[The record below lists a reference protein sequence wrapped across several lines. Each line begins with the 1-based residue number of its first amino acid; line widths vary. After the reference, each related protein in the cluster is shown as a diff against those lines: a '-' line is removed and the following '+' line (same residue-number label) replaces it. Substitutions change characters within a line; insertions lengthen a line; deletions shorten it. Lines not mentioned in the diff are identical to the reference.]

1 MTADNINNIIR
12 EKNLES
18 IKKNIKAYPIDFIN
32 ILNNNKD
39 NNNGNFDISLE
50 LIKTKTGKY
59 SAKVIKNGKSIFL
72 HSAYDPEK
80 EANALIN
87 QIEMENEKDLD
98 LVFIFGIG
106 AGYLIN
112 AARKLN
118 ISIAVVEPS
127 VRFFNLLID
136 NFKLDKTL
144 EDDKITFFITGNDKE
159 DTGDMEK
166 FISLTNTK
174 KVKFL
179 ITRSYSSLFNEEAL
193 FYQSKVLSIV
203 DKKIININTISRFD
217 KLWAYNISS
226 NIVEIATH
234 YGVNRF
240 FDKYKN
246 IPAIIVSAGPSLEK
260 NIRKLKEM
268 KNKAL
273 IIAVDT
279 ALKPLYSH
287 NISPHF
293 IISIDPQKKNSK
305 YFRNVN
311 FEDAVLIAESS
322 IDKEAIDSFKGSI
335 YFINSIF
342 PLAKYFMEELGDR
355 GDITTGGSVS
365 TAAYDFAVRIGANPI
380 IMAGLDLSFPNYQ
393 THIKGSYHE
402 ENFFTEI
409 YKLDSYDSRIYKV
422 LIAGNLREEKN
433 IYNEKVWT
441 DSRFDM
447 YRNWYEEQCLKNN
460 NIKFYNATEGGIVIK
475 GMENI
480 RLDELMEKYKDI
492 DIKIDKNDKN
502 IERKN
507 EILTNLKNGL
517 INIDNEMAK
526 IKPYVMK
533 AIDLCDKINEDLK
546 RHRNVDKLLENLN
559 EYDIKILNI
568 SKVNQFLGITMQKTI
583 KMITEGF
590 IFEDEKYHK
599 SIVNSYKLYKAM
611 EESVDFNRY
620 IIKRALLKLETKN

>member
-1 MTADNINNIIR
+1 MSGNDIR
-12 EKNLES
+12 IKNLDA
-18 IKKNIKAYPIDFIN
+18 IKKNIKAYPIDF
-32 ILNNNKD
+32 LNLLKNKND
-39 NNNGNFDISLE
+39 NFDISLE
-50 LIKTKTGKY
+50 LIETKSKKY
-59 SAKVIKNGKSIFL
+59 SAKVFKNGKSIFL
-72 HSAYDPEK
+72 HSAYNPEK

-87 QIEMENEKDLD
+87 EIKEETEKDLD

-112 AARKLN
+112 AFKKLN
-118 ISIAVVEPS
+118 INIAVIEPS
-127 VRFFNLLID
+127 IKFFNLLID
-136 NFKLDKTL
+136 NFKLDKIL
-144 EDDKITFFITGNDKE
+144 EDNITFFIGGDDIE
-159 DTGDMEK
+159 DIEK

-174 KVKFL
+174 KVKFF
-179 ITRSYSSLFNEEAL
+179 ITRSYATLFNEEAL
-193 FYQSKVLSIV
+193 FYQQKVLSIV

-217 KLWAYNISS
+217 KLWAYNIAS
-226 NIVEIATH
+226 NVAKISTH
-234 YGVNRF
+234 YGVNKF

-246 IPAIIVSAGPSLEK
+246 IPAVIVSAGPSLEK
-260 NIRKLKEM
+260 NIRKLKEI

-279 ALKPLYSH
+279 AMKPLFSH

-293 IISIDPQKKNSK
+293 IITIDPQKKNSK

-311 FEDAVLIAESS
+311 FKESVLIAESS
-322 IDKEAIDSFKGSI
+322 VDKEAIDSFNGAI

-365 TAAYDFAVRIGANPI
+365 TAAYDFAIRIGANPI
-380 IMAGLDLSFPNYQ
+380 IMVGLDLSFPNYQ

-447 YRNWYEEQCLKNN
+447 YKNWYEEQCLKYKKN
-460 NIKFYNATEGGIVIK
+460 KFYNATEGGIIIN

-480 RLDELMEKYKDI
+480 KLEELIKKFNDI
-492 DIKIDKNDKN
+492 EINIDKDDKN

-507 EILTNLKNGL
+507 EILNNIKNGL
-517 INIDNEMAK
+517 IKIDGEISK
-526 IKPYVMK
+526 IKPYVLNALK
-533 AIDLCDKINEDLK
+533 LCEKINSELK
-546 RHRNVDKLLENLN
+546 RHRKVDKLLENLN
-559 EYDIKILNI
+559 EFDIKILNI
-568 SKVNQFLGITMQKTI
+568 SKVNEFLGITMQKTI
-583 KMITEGF
+583 KAITEGF
-590 IFEDEKYHK
+590 IFEDEKYDK
-599 SIVNSYKLYKAM
+599 SIVNSYKLYEAM
-611 EESVDFNRY
+611 KESIDFNRY
-620 IIKRALLKLETKN
+620 IIKRALIKIDKELK

>member
-1 MTADNINNIIR
+1 MSGNDIR
-12 EKNLES
+12 IKNLDA
-18 IKKNIKAYPIDFIN
+18 IKKNIKAYPIDF
-32 ILNNNKD
+32 LNLLKNKND
-39 NNNGNFDISLE
+39 NFDISLE
-50 LIKTKTGKY
+50 LIETKSKKY
-59 SAKVIKNGKSIFL
+59 SAKVFKNGKSIFL

-87 QIEMENEKDLD
+87 EIKKETEKDLD

-112 AARKLN
+112 AFKKLN
-118 ISIAVVEPS
+118 INIAVIEPS
-127 VRFFNLLID
+127 IKFFNLLID
-136 NFKLDKTL
+136 NFKLDKIL
-144 EDDKITFFITGNDKE
+144 EDNITFFIGGDDIE
-159 DTGDMEK
+159 DIEK

-174 KVKFL
+174 KVKFF
-179 ITRSYSSLFNEEAL
+179 ITRSYATLFNEEAL

-217 KLWAYNISS
+217 KLWAYNIAS
-226 NIVEIATH
+226 NVAKISTH
-234 YGVNRF
+234 YGVNKF

-260 NIRKLKEM
+260 NIRKLKEI

-279 ALKPLYSH
+279 AMKPLFSH

-293 IISIDPQKKNSK
+293 IITIDPQKKNSK

-311 FEDAVLIAESS
+311 FKESVLIAESS
-322 IDKEAIDSFKGSI
+322 VDKEAIDSFNGAI

-365 TAAYDFAVRIGANPI
+365 TAAYDFAIRIGANPI
-380 IMAGLDLSFPNYQ
+380 IMVGLDLSFPNYQ

-447 YRNWYEEQCLKNN
+447 YKNWYEEQCEKNN
-460 NIKFYNATEGGIVIK
+460 KIKFYNATEGGIIIN

-480 RLDELMEKYKDI
+480 KLEELIEKFNDI
-492 DIKIDKNDKN
+492 EINIDKDDRN

-507 EILTNLKNGL
+507 EILIKIKNGL
-517 INIDNEMAK
+517 IKIDNEISK
-526 IKPYVMK
+526 IKPYILN
-533 AIDLCDKINEDLK
+533 ALELCEKINSELK
-546 RHRNVDKLLENLN
+546 RHRKVDKLLENLN
-559 EYDIKILNI
+559 EFDIKILNI
-568 SKVNQFLGITMQKTI
+568 SKVNEFLGITMQKTI
-583 KMITEGF
+583 KAITEGF
-590 IFEDEKYHK
+590 IFEDEKYDK
-599 SIVNSYKLYKAM
+599 SIVNSYKLYEAM
-611 EESVDFNRY
+611 KESIDFNRY
-620 IIKRALLKLETKN
+620 IIKRALIKIDKELK

>member
-1 MTADNINNIIR
+1 MSGNDIR
-12 EKNLES
+12 IKNLDA
-18 IKKNIKAYPIDFIN
+18 IKKNIKAYPIDF
-32 ILNNNKD
+32 LNLLKNKND
-39 NNNGNFDISLE
+39 NFDISLE
-50 LIKTKTGKY
+50 LIETKSKKY
-59 SAKVIKNGKSIFL
+59 SAKVFKNGKSIFL

-87 QIEMENEKDLD
+87 EIKKETEKDLD

-112 AARKLN
+112 AFKKLN
-118 ISIAVVEPS
+118 INIAVIEPS
-127 VRFFNLLID
+127 IKFFNLLID
-136 NFKLDKTL
+136 NFKLDKIL
-144 EDDKITFFITGNDKE
+144 EDNITFFIGGDDIE
-159 DTGDMEK
+159 DIEK

-174 KVKFL
+174 KVKFF
-179 ITRSYSSLFNEEAL
+179 ITRSYATLFNEEAL
-193 FYQSKVLSIV
+193 FYQQKVLSIV

-217 KLWAYNISS
+217 KLWAYNIAS
-226 NIVEIATH
+226 NVAKISTH
-234 YGVNRF
+234 YGVNKF
-240 FDKYKN
+240 FYKYKN

-260 NIRKLKEM
+260 NIRKLKEI

-279 ALKPLYSH
+279 AMKPLFSH

-293 IISIDPQKKNSK
+293 IITIDPQKKNSK

-311 FEDAVLIAESS
+311 FKESVLIAESS
-322 IDKEAIDSFKGSI
+322 VDKEAIDSFNGAI

-365 TAAYDFAVRIGANPI
+365 TAAYDFAIRIGANPI
-380 IMAGLDLSFPNYQ
+380 IMVGLDLSFPNYQ

-409 YKLDSYDSRIYKV
+409 YKLDSYDSRIYKI

-447 YRNWYEEQCLKNN
+447 YKNWYEEQCEKNN
-460 NIKFYNATEGGIVIK
+460 KIKFYNATEGGIIIN

-480 RLDELMEKYKDI
+480 KLEELIKKFNDI
-492 DIKIDKNDKN
+492 EINIDKDDKN
-502 IERKN
+502 IERKS
-507 EILTNLKNGL
+507 EILIKIKNGL
-517 INIDNEMAK
+517 IKIDGEISK
-526 IKPYVMK
+526 IKPYVLN
-533 AIDLCDKINEDLK
+533 ALELCEKINSELK
-546 RHRNVDKLLENLN
+546 RHRKVDKLLENLN
-559 EYDIKILNI
+559 EFDIKILNI
-568 SKVNQFLGITMQKTI
+568 SKVNEFLGITMQKTI
-583 KMITEGF
+583 KAITEGF
-590 IFEDEKYHK
+590 IFEDEKYDK
-599 SIVNSYKLYKAM
+599 SIVNSYKLYEAM
-611 EESVDFNRY
+611 KESIDFNRY
-620 IIKRALLKLETKN
+620 IIKRALIKIDKELK

>member
-1 MTADNINNIIR
+1 MSGNDIR
-12 EKNLES
+12 IKNLDA
-18 IKKNIKAYPIDFIN
+18 IKKNIKAYPIDF
-32 ILNNNKD
+32 LNLLKNKND
-39 NNNGNFDISLE
+39 NLDISLE
-50 LIKTKTGKY
+50 LIETKSKKY
-59 SAKVIKNGKSIFL
+59 SAKVFKNGKSIFL

-87 QIEMENEKDLD
+87 EIKNETEKDLD

-112 AARKLN
+112 AFKKLN
-118 ISIAVVEPS
+118 INIAVIEPS
-127 VRFFNLLID
+127 IKFFNLLID
-136 NFKLDKTL
+136 NFKLDKIL
-144 EDDKITFFITGNDKE
+144 EDNITFFIGGDDIE
-159 DTGDMEK
+159 DIEK

-174 KVKFL
+174 KVKFF
-179 ITRSYSSLFNEEAL
+179 ITRSYATLFNEEAL

-217 KLWAYNISS
+217 KLWAYNIAS
-226 NIVEIATH
+226 NVAKISTH
-234 YGVNRF
+234 YGVNKF
-240 FDKYKN
+240 FYKYKN

-260 NIRKLKEM
+260 NIRKLKEI

-279 ALKPLYSH
+279 AMKPLFSH

-293 IISIDPQKKNSK
+293 IITIDPQKKNSK

-311 FEDAVLIAESS
+311 FKESVLIAESS
-322 IDKEAIDSFKGSI
+322 VDKEAIDSFNGAI

-365 TAAYDFAVRIGANPI
+365 TAAYDFAIRIGANPI
-380 IMAGLDLSFPNYQ
+380 IMVGLDLSFPNYQ

-447 YRNWYEEQCLKNN
+447 YKNWYEEQCEINN
-460 NIKFYNATEGGIVIK
+460 KIKFYNATEGGIIIN

-480 RLDELMEKYKDI
+480 KLEELIEKFNDIEINIYKD
-492 DIKIDKNDKN
+492 DRN

-507 EILTNLKNGL
+507 EILIKIKNGL
-517 INIDNEMAK
+517 IKIDGEISK
-526 IKPYVMK
+526 IKPYVLN
-533 AIDLCDKINEDLK
+533 ALELCEKINSELK
-546 RHRNVDKLLENLN
+546 RHRKVDKLLENLN
-559 EYDIKILNI
+559 EFDIKILNI
-568 SKVNQFLGITMQKTI
+568 SKVNEFLGITMQKTI
-583 KMITEGF
+583 KAITEGF
-590 IFEDEKYHK
+590 IFEDEKYDK
-599 SIVNSYKLYKAM
+599 SIVNSYKLYEAM
-611 EESVDFNRY
+611 KESIDFNRY
-620 IIKRALLKLETKN
+620 IIKRALIKIDKELK

>member
-1 MTADNINNIIR
+1 MSGNDIR
-12 EKNLES
+12 IKNLDA
-18 IKKNIKAYPIDFIN
+18 IKKNIKAYPIDF
-32 ILNNNKD
+32 LNLLKNKND
-39 NNNGNFDISLE
+39 NLDISLE
-50 LIKTKTGKY
+50 LIETKSTKY
-59 SAKVIKNGKSIFL
+59 SAKVFKNGKSIFL

-87 QIEMENEKDLD
+87 EIKKETEKDLD

-112 AARKLN
+112 AFKKLN
-118 ISIAVVEPS
+118 INIAVIEPS
-127 VRFFNLLID
+127 IKFFNLLID
-136 NFKLDKTL
+136 NFKLDKIL
-144 EDDKITFFITGNDKE
+144 EDNITFFIGGDDIE
-159 DTGDMEK
+159 DIEK

-174 KVKFL
+174 KVKFF
-179 ITRSYSSLFNEEAL
+179 ITRSYATLFNEEAL

-217 KLWAYNISS
+217 KLWAYNIAS
-226 NIVEIATH
+226 NVAKISTH
-234 YGVNRF
+234 YGVNKF

-246 IPAIIVSAGPSLEK
+246 IPAVIVSAGPSLEK
-260 NIRKLKEM
+260 NIRKLKEI

-279 ALKPLYSH
+279 AMKPLFSH

-293 IISIDPQKKNSK
+293 IITIDPQKKNSK

-311 FEDAVLIAESS
+311 FKESVLIAESS
-322 IDKEAIDSFKGSI
+322 VDKEAIDSFNGAI

-365 TAAYDFAVRIGANPI
+365 TAAYDFAIRIGANPI
-380 IMAGLDLSFPNYQ
+380 IMVGLDLSFPNYQ

-447 YRNWYEEQCLKNN
+447 YKNWYEEQCEKNN
-460 NIKFYNATEGGIVIK
+460 KIKFYNATEGGIIIN

-480 RLDELMEKYKDI
+480 KLEELIEKFNDI
-492 DIKIDKNDKN
+492 EINIDKDDRN

-507 EILTNLKNGL
+507 EILIKIKNGL
-517 INIDNEMAK
+517 IKIDNEISK
-526 IKPYVMK
+526 IKPYILN
-533 AIDLCDKINEDLK
+533 ALELCEKINSELK
-546 RHRNVDKLLENLN
+546 RHRKVDKLLENLN
-559 EYDIKILNI
+559 EFDIKILNI
-568 SKVNQFLGITMQKTI
+568 SKVNEFLGITMQKTI
-583 KMITEGF
+583 KAITEGF
-590 IFEDEKYHK
+590 IFEDEKYDK
-599 SIVNSYKLYKAM
+599 SIVNSYKLYEAM
-611 EESVDFNRY
+611 KESIDFNRY
-620 IIKRALLKLETKN
+620 IIKRALIKIDKELK

>member
-1 MTADNINNIIR
+1 MSGNDIR
-12 EKNLES
+12 IKNLDA
-18 IKKNIKAYPIDFIN
+18 IKKNIKAYPIDF
-32 ILNNNKD
+32 LNLLKNKND
-39 NNNGNFDISLE
+39 NFDISLE
-50 LIKTKTGKY
+50 LIETKSKKY
-59 SAKVIKNGKSIFL
+59 SAKVFKNGKSIFL

-87 QIEMENEKDLD
+87 EIKKETKKDLD

-112 AARKLN
+112 AFKKLN
-118 ISIAVVEPS
+118 VNIAVIEPS
-127 VRFFNLLID
+127 IKFFNLLID
-136 NFKLDKTL
+136 NFKLDKIL
-144 EDDKITFFITGNDKE
+144 EDNITFFIGGDDIE
-159 DTGDMEK
+159 DIEK

-174 KVKFL
+174 KVKFF
-179 ITRSYSSLFNEEAL
+179 ITRSYATLFNEEAL
-193 FYQSKVLSIV
+193 FYQQKVLSIV

-217 KLWAYNISS
+217 KLWAYNIAS
-226 NIVEIATH
+226 NVAKISTH
-234 YGVNRF
+234 YGVNKF

-279 ALKPLYSH
+279 AIKPLFSH

-293 IISIDPQKKNSK
+293 VITIDPQKKNSK

-311 FEDAVLIAESS
+311 FKESVLIAESS
-322 IDKEAIDSFKGSI
+322 VDKEAIDSFNGAI

-342 PLAKYFMEELGDR
+342 PLAKYFMEELGNR

-365 TAAYDFAVRIGANPI
+365 TAAYDFAIRIGANPI
-380 IMAGLDLSFPNYQ
+380 IMVGLDLSFPNYQ

-447 YRNWYEEQCLKNN
+447 YKNWYEEQCEINN
-460 NIKFYNATEGGIVIK
+460 KIKFYNATEGGIKIN

-480 RLDELMEKYKDI
+480 KLEELTQKFNDI
-492 DIKIDKNDKN
+492 EINIDKDDKN

-507 EILTNLKNGL
+507 EILIKIKNGL
-517 INIDNEMAK
+517 IKIDNEISK
-526 IKPYVMK
+526 IKPYIVN
-533 AIDLCDKINEDLK
+533 ALELCDKINEDLK
-546 RHRNVDKLLENLN
+546 RHRKVDKLLESLT

-568 SKVNQFLGITMQKTI
+568 SKVNEFLGITMQKTI
-583 KMITEGF
+583 KAITEGF
-590 IFEDEKYHK
+590 IFEDEKYDK
-599 SIVNSYKLYKAM
+599 SIVNSYKLYEAM
-611 EESVDFNRY
+611 KESIDFNRY
-620 IIKRALLKLETKN
+620 IIKRALIKIDKELK

>member
-1 MTADNINNIIR
+1 MSGNDIR
-12 EKNLES
+12 IKNLDA
-18 IKKNIKAYPIDFIN
+18 IKKNIKAYPIDF
-32 ILNNNKD
+32 LNLLKNKND
-39 NNNGNFDISLE
+39 NFDISLE
-50 LIKTKTGKY
+50 LIETKSKKY
-59 SAKVIKNGKSIFL
+59 SAKVFKNGKSIFL
-72 HSAYDPEK
+72 HSAYNPEK

-87 QIEMENEKDLD
+87 EIKKETEKDLD

-112 AARKLN
+112 AFKKLN
-118 ISIAVVEPS
+118 INIAVIEPS
-127 VRFFNLLID
+127 IKFFNLLID
-136 NFKLDKTL
+136 NFKLDKIL
-144 EDDKITFFITGNDKE
+144 EDNITFFIGGDDIE
-159 DTGDMEK
+159 DIEK

-174 KVKFL
+174 KVKFF
-179 ITRSYSSLFNEEAL
+179 ITRSYATLFNEEAL

-217 KLWAYNISS
+217 KLWAYNIAS
-226 NIVEIATH
+226 NVAKISTH
-234 YGVNRF
+234 YGVNKF
-240 FDKYKN
+240 FYKYKN
-246 IPAIIVSAGPSLEK
+246 IPAVIVSAGPSLEK
-260 NIRKLKEM
+260 NIRKLKEI

-279 ALKPLYSH
+279 AMKPLFSH

-293 IISIDPQKKNSK
+293 IITIDPQKKNSK

-311 FEDAVLIAESS
+311 FKESVLIAESS
-322 IDKEAIDSFKGSI
+322 VDKEAIDSFNGAI

-365 TAAYDFAVRIGANPI
+365 TAAYDFAIRIGANPI
-380 IMAGLDLSFPNYQ
+380 IMIGLDLSFPNYQ

-447 YRNWYEEQCLKNN
+447 YKNWYEEQCEKNN
-460 NIKFYNATEGGIVIK
+460 KIKFYNATEGGIIIN

-480 RLDELMEKYKDI
+480 KLEELTQKFNDI
-492 DIKIDKNDKN
+492 EINIDKDDRN

-507 EILTNLKNGL
+507 EILTNIKNGL
-517 INIDNEMAK
+517 IKIDGEISK
-526 IKPYVMK
+526 IKPYVLN
-533 AIDLCDKINEDLK
+533 ALELCEKINSELK
-546 RHRNVDKLLENLN
+546 RHRKVDKLLENLN
-559 EYDIKILNI
+559 EFDIKILNI
-568 SKVNQFLGITMQKTI
+568 SKVNEFLGITMQKTI
-583 KMITEGF
+583 KAITEGF
-590 IFEDEKYHK
+590 IFEDEKYDK
-599 SIVNSYKLYKAM
+599 SIVNSYKLYEAM
-611 EESVDFNRY
+611 KESIDFNLY
-620 IIKRALLKLETKN
+620 IIKRALIKIDKELK

>member
-1 MTADNINNIIR
+1 MSGNDIR
-12 EKNLES
+12 IKNLDA
-18 IKKNIKAYPIDFIN
+18 IKKNIKAYPIDF
-32 ILNNNKD
+32 LNLLKNKND
-39 NNNGNFDISLE
+39 NFDISLE
-50 LIKTKTGKY
+50 LIETKSKKY
-59 SAKVIKNGKSIFL
+59 SATVFKNGKSIFL
-72 HSAYDPEK
+72 HSAYNPEK

-87 QIEMENEKDLD
+87 EIKKETEKDLD

-112 AARKLN
+112 AFKKLN
-118 ISIAVVEPS
+118 INIAIIEPS
-127 VRFFNLLID
+127 IKFFNLLID
-136 NFKLDKTL
+136 NFKLDKIL
-144 EDDKITFFITGNDKE
+144 EDNITFFIGGDDIE
-159 DTGDMEK
+159 DIEK

-174 KVKFL
+174 KVKFF
-179 ITRSYSSLFNEEAL
+179 ITRSYATLFNEEAL

-217 KLWAYNISS
+217 KLWAYNIAS
-226 NIVEIATH
+226 NVAKISTH
-234 YGVNRF
+234 YGVNKF

-246 IPAIIVSAGPSLEK
+246 IPAVIVSAGPSLEK
-260 NIRKLKEM
+260 NIRKLKEI

-279 ALKPLYSH
+279 AIKPLFSH

-293 IISIDPQKKNSK
+293 IITIDPQKKNSK

-311 FEDAVLIAESS
+311 FKESVLIAESS
-322 IDKEAIDSFKGSI
+322 VDKEAIDSFNGAI

-365 TAAYDFAVRIGANPI
+365 TAAYDFAIRIGANPI
-380 IMAGLDLSFPNYQ
+380 IMVGLDLSFPNYQ

-447 YRNWYEEQCLKNN
+447 YKNWYEEQCLKYKKN
-460 NIKFYNATEGGIVIK
+460 KFYNATEGGIKIN

-480 RLDELMEKYKDI
+480 KLEELTQKFNDI
-492 DIKIDKNDKN
+492 EINIDKDDKN

-507 EILTNLKNGL
+507 EILTNIKNSL
-517 INIDNEMAK
+517 IKIDGEISK
-526 IKPYVMK
+526 IKPYVLN
-533 AIDLCDKINEDLK
+533 ALELCEKINSELK
-546 RHRNVDKLLENLN
+546 RHRKVDKLLENLN
-559 EYDIKILNI
+559 EFDIKILNI
-568 SKVNQFLGITMQKTI
+568 SKVNEFLGITMQKTI
-583 KMITEGF
+583 KAITEGF
-590 IFEDEKYHK
+590 IFEDEKYDK
-599 SIVNSYKLYKAM
+599 SIVNSYKLYEAM
-611 EESVDFNRY
+611 KESIDFNRY
-620 IIKRALLKLETKN
+620 IIKRALIKIDKELK

>member
-1 MTADNINNIIR
+1 MSGNDIR
-12 EKNLES
+12 IKNLDA
-18 IKKNIKAYPIDFIN
+18 IKKNIKAYPIDF
-32 ILNNNKD
+32 LNLLKNKND
-39 NNNGNFDISLE
+39 NFDISLE
-50 LIKTKTGKY
+50 LIETKSKKY
-59 SAKVIKNGKSIFL
+59 SAKVFKNGKSIFL

-87 QIEMENEKDLD
+87 EIKNETEKDLD

-112 AARKLN
+112 AFKKLN
-118 ISIAVVEPS
+118 INIAVIEPS
-127 VRFFNLLID
+127 IKFFNLLID
-136 NFKLDKTL
+136 NFKLYKIL
-144 EDDKITFFITGNDKE
+144 EDNITFFIGGDDIE
-159 DTGDMEK
+159 DIEK

-174 KVKFL
+174 KVKFF
-179 ITRSYSSLFNEEAL
+179 ITRSYATLFNEEAL

-217 KLWAYNISS
+217 KLWAYNIAS
-226 NIVEIATH
+226 NVAKISTH
-234 YGVNRF
+234 YGVNKF

-260 NIRKLKEM
+260 NIRKLKEI
-268 KNKAL
+268 KNKTL

-279 ALKPLYSH
+279 AMKPLFSH

-293 IISIDPQKKNSK
+293 VITIDPQKKNSK

-311 FEDAVLIAESS
+311 FKESVLIAESS
-322 IDKEAIDSFKGSI
+322 VDKEAIDSFNGAI

-365 TAAYDFAVRIGANPI
+365 TAAYDFAIRIGANPI
-380 IMAGLDLSFPNYQ
+380 IMVGLDLSFPNYQ

-447 YRNWYEEQCLKNN
+447 YKNWYEEQCEKNN
-460 NIKFYNATEGGIVIK
+460 KIKFYNATEGGIIIN

-480 RLDELMEKYKDI
+480 KLEELIKKFNDI
-492 DIKIDKNDKN
+492 EINIDKDDKN
-502 IERKN
+502 IERKS
-507 EILTNLKNGL
+507 EILIKIKNGL
-517 INIDNEMAK
+517 IKIDGEISK
-526 IKPYVMK
+526 IKPYVLN
-533 AIDLCDKINEDLK
+533 ALELCEKINSELK
-546 RHRNVDKLLENLN
+546 RHRKVDKLLENLN
-559 EYDIKILNI
+559 EFDIKILNI
-568 SKVNQFLGITMQKTI
+568 SKVNEFLGITMQKTI
-583 KMITEGF
+583 KAITEGF
-590 IFEDEKYHK
+590 IFEDEKYDK
-599 SIVNSYKLYKAM
+599 SIVNSYKLYEAM
-611 EESVDFNRY
+611 KESIDFNRY
-620 IIKRALLKLETKN
+620 IIKRALIKIDKELK

>member
-1 MTADNINNIIR
+1 MSGNDIR
-12 EKNLES
+12 IKNLDA
-18 IKKNIKAYPIDFIN
+18 IKKNIKAYPIDF
-32 ILNNNKD
+32 LNLLKNKND
-39 NNNGNFDISLE
+39 NFDISLE
-50 LIKTKTGKY
+50 LIETKSKKY
-59 SAKVIKNGKSIFL
+59 SAKVFKNGKSIFL

-87 QIEMENEKDLD
+87 EIKNETEKDLD

-112 AARKLN
+112 AFKKLN
-118 ISIAVVEPS
+118 INIAVIEPS
-127 VRFFNLLID
+127 IKFFNLLID
-136 NFKLDKTL
+136 NFKLDKIL
-144 EDDKITFFITGNDKE
+144 EDNITFFIGGDDVE
-159 DTGDMEK
+159 DIEK

-174 KVKFL
+174 KVKFF
-179 ITRSYSSLFNEEAL
+179 ITRSYATLFNEEAL

-217 KLWAYNISS
+217 KLWAYNIAS
-226 NIVEIATH
+226 NVAKISTH
-234 YGVNRF
+234 YGVNKF

-260 NIRKLKEM
+260 NIRKLKEI
-268 KNKAL
+268 KNKTL

-279 ALKPLYSH
+279 AMKPLFSH

-293 IISIDPQKKNSK
+293 IITIDPQKKNSK

-311 FEDAVLIAESS
+311 FKESVLIAESS
-322 IDKEAIDSFKGSI
+322 VDKEAIDSFNGAI

-365 TAAYDFAVRIGANPI
+365 TAAYDFAIRIGANPI
-380 IMAGLDLSFPNYQ
+380 IMVGLDLSFPNYQ

-447 YRNWYEEQCLKNN
+447 YKNWYEEQCEKNN
-460 NIKFYNATEGGIVIK
+460 KIKFYNATEGGIIIN

-480 RLDELMEKYKDI
+480 KLEELIKKFNDI
-492 DIKIDKNDKN
+492 EINIDKDDKN
-502 IERKN
+502 IERKS
-507 EILTNLKNGL
+507 EILIKIKNGL
-517 INIDNEMAK
+517 IKIDGEISK
-526 IKPYVMK
+526 IKPYVLNALK
-533 AIDLCDKINEDLK
+533 LCEKINSELK
-546 RHRNVDKLLENLN
+546 RHRKVDKLLENLN
-559 EYDIKILNI
+559 EFDIKILNI
-568 SKVNQFLGITMQKTI
+568 SKVNEFLGITMQKTI
-583 KMITEGF
+583 KAITEGF
-590 IFEDEKYHK
+590 IFEDEKYDK
-599 SIVNSYKLYKAM
+599 SIVNSYKLYEAM
-611 EESVDFNRY
+611 KESIDFNRY
-620 IIKRALLKLETKN
+620 IIKRALIKIDKELK

>member
-1 MTADNINNIIR
+1 MNCNDIR
-12 EKNLES
+12 IKNLDA
-18 IKKNIKAYPIDFIN
+18 IKKNIKAYPIDF
-32 ILNNNKD
+32 LNLLKNKND
-39 NNNGNFDISLE
+39 NLDISLE
-50 LIKTKTGKY
+50 LIETKSKKY
-59 SAKVIKNGKSIFL
+59 SATVFKNGKSIFL

-87 QIEMENEKDLD
+87 EIKKETEKDLD

-112 AARKLN
+112 AFKKLN
-118 ISIAVVEPS
+118 INIAVIEPS
-127 VRFFNLLID
+127 IKFFNLLID
-136 NFKLDKTL
+136 NFKLDKIL
-144 EDDKITFFITGNDKE
+144 EDNITFFIGGDDIE
-159 DTGDMEK
+159 DIEK

-174 KVKFL
+174 KVKFF
-179 ITRSYSSLFNEEAL
+179 ITRSYATLFNEEAL

-217 KLWAYNISS
+217 KLWAYNIAS
-226 NIVEIATH
+226 NVAKISTH
-234 YGVNRF
+234 YGVNKF
-240 FDKYKN
+240 FYKYKN

-260 NIRKLKEM
+260 NIRKLKEI

-279 ALKPLYSH
+279 AMKPLFSR

-293 IISIDPQKKNSK
+293 IITIDPQKKNSK

-311 FEDAVLIAESS
+311 FKESVLIAESS
-322 IDKEAIDSFKGSI
+322 VDKEAIDSFNGAV

-365 TAAYDFAVRIGANPI
+365 TAAYDFAIRIGANPI
-380 IMAGLDLSFPNYQ
+380 IMVGLDLSFPNYQ

-447 YRNWYEEQCLKNN
+447 YKNWYEEQCEKNN
-460 NIKFYNATEGGIVIK
+460 KIKFYNATEGGIIIN

-480 RLDELMEKYKDI
+480 KLEELIKKFNDI
-492 DIKIDKNDKN
+492 EINIDKDDKN

-507 EILTNLKNGL
+507 EILTNIKNGL
-517 INIDNEMAK
+517 IKIDGEISK
-526 IKPYVMK
+526 IKPYVLN
-533 AIDLCDKINEDLK
+533 ALELCEKINSELK
-546 RHRNVDKLLENLN
+546 RHRKVDKLLENLN
-559 EYDIKILNI
+559 EFDIKILNI
-568 SKVNQFLGITMQKTI
+568 SKVNEFLGITMQKTI
-583 KMITEGF
+583 KAITEGF
-590 IFEDEKYHK
+590 IFEDEKYDK
-599 SIVNSYKLYKAM
+599 SIVNSYKLYEAM
-611 EESVDFNRY
+611 KESIDFNRY
-620 IIKRALLKLETKN
+620 IIKRALIKIDKELK

>member
-1 MTADNINNIIR
+1 MSGNDIR
-12 EKNLES
+12 IKNLDA
-18 IKKNIKAYPIDFIN
+18 IKKNIKAYPIDF
-32 ILNNNKD
+32 LNLLKNKND
-39 NNNGNFDISLE
+39 NLDISLE
-50 LIKTKTGKY
+50 LIETKSKKY
-59 SAKVIKNGKSIFL
+59 SAKVFKNGKSIFL

-87 QIEMENEKDLD
+87 EIKNETEKDLD

-112 AARKLN
+112 AFKKLN
-118 ISIAVVEPS
+118 INIAVIEPS
-127 VRFFNLLID
+127 IKFFNLLID
-136 NFKLDKTL
+136 NFKLYKIL
-144 EDDKITFFITGNDKE
+144 EDNITFFIGGDDIE
-159 DTGDMEK
+159 DIEK

-174 KVKFL
+174 KVKFF
-179 ITRSYSSLFNEEAL
+179 ITRSYATLFNEEAL

-217 KLWAYNISS
+217 KLWAYNIAS
-226 NIVEIATH
+226 NVAKISTH
-234 YGVNRF
+234 YGVNKF

-260 NIRKLKEM
+260 NIRKLKEI
-268 KNKAL
+268 KNKTL

-279 ALKPLYSH
+279 AMKPLFSH

-293 IISIDPQKKNSK
+293 IITIDPQKKNSK

-311 FEDAVLIAESS
+311 FKESVLIAESS
-322 IDKEAIDSFKGSI
+322 VDKEAIDSFNGAI

-365 TAAYDFAVRIGANPI
+365 TAAYDFAIRIGANPI
-380 IMAGLDLSFPNYQ
+380 IMVGLDLSFPNYQ

-447 YRNWYEEQCLKNN
+447 YKNWYEEQCEKNN
-460 NIKFYNATEGGIVIK
+460 KIKFYNATEGGIIIN

-480 RLDELMEKYKDI
+480 KLEELIKKFNDI
-492 DIKIDKNDKN
+492 EINIDKDDKN
-502 IERKN
+502 IERKS
-507 EILTNLKNGL
+507 EILIKIKNGL
-517 INIDNEMAK
+517 IKIDGEISK
-526 IKPYVMK
+526 IKPYVLN
-533 AIDLCDKINEDLK
+533 ALELCEKINSELK
-546 RHRNVDKLLENLN
+546 RHRKVDKLLENLN
-559 EYDIKILNI
+559 EFDIKILNI
-568 SKVNQFLGITMQKTI
+568 SKVNEFLGITMQKTI
-583 KMITEGF
+583 KAITEGF
-590 IFEDEKYHK
+590 IFEDEKYDK
-599 SIVNSYKLYKAM
+599 SIVNSYKLYEAM
-611 EESVDFNRY
+611 KESIDFNRY
-620 IIKRALLKLETKN
+620 IIKRALIKIDKELK

>member
-1 MTADNINNIIR
+1 MSGNDIR
-12 EKNLES
+12 IKNLDA
-18 IKKNIKAYPIDFIN
+18 IKKNIKAYPIDF
-32 ILNNNKD
+32 LNLLKNKND
-39 NNNGNFDISLE
+39 NLDISLE
-50 LIKTKTGKY
+50 LIETKSKKY
-59 SAKVIKNGKSIFL
+59 SAKVFKNGKSIFL

-87 QIEMENEKDLD
+87 EIKNETEKDLD

-112 AARKLN
+112 AFKKLN
-118 ISIAVVEPS
+118 INIAVIEPS
-127 VRFFNLLID
+127 IKFFNLLID
-136 NFKLDKTL
+136 NFKLDKIL
-144 EDDKITFFITGNDKE
+144 EDNITFFIGGDDIE
-159 DTGDMEK
+159 DIEK

-174 KVKFL
+174 KVKFF
-179 ITRSYSSLFNEEAL
+179 ITRSYATLFNEEAL

-217 KLWAYNISS
+217 KLWAYNIAS
-226 NIVEIATH
+226 NVAKISTH
-234 YGVNRF
+234 YGVNKF
-240 FDKYKN
+240 FYKYKN

-260 NIRKLKEM
+260 NIRKLKEI

-279 ALKPLYSH
+279 AMKPLFSR

-293 IISIDPQKKNSK
+293 IITIDPQKKNSK

-311 FEDAVLIAESS
+311 FKESVLIAESS
-322 IDKEAIDSFKGSI
+322 VDKEAIDSFNGAI

-365 TAAYDFAVRIGANPI
+365 TAAYDFAIRIGANPI
-380 IMAGLDLSFPNYQ
+380 IMVGLDLSFPNYQ

-447 YRNWYEEQCLKNN
+447 YKNWYEEQCEKNN
-460 NIKFYNATEGGIVIK
+460 KIKFYNATEGGIIIN

-480 RLDELMEKYKDI
+480 KLEELIKKFNDI
-492 DIKIDKNDKN
+492 EINIDKDDKN

-507 EILTNLKNGL
+507 EILNNIKNGL
-517 INIDNEMAK
+517 IKIYGEISK
-526 IKPYVMK
+526 IKPYVLN
-533 AIDLCDKINEDLK
+533 ALELCEKINSELK
-546 RHRNVDKLLENLN
+546 RHRKVDKLLENLN
-559 EYDIKILNI
+559 EFDIKILNI
-568 SKVNQFLGITMQKTI
+568 SKVNEFLGITMQKTI
-583 KMITEGF
+583 KAITEGF
-590 IFEDEKYHK
+590 IFEDEKYDK
-599 SIVNSYKLYKAM
+599 SIVNSYKLYEAM
-611 EESVDFNRY
+611 KESIDFNRY
-620 IIKRALLKLETKN
+620 IIKRALIKIDKELK